1 MTVAI
6 TVTLT
11 DRNKTARGTASLTPV
26 QVEHGYPTWLVTVD
40 EEASAWFGGPPGQVL
55 GSLVRRPSGRYNVTA
70 FGHRDA
76 AFGLNGVPVTEQPA
90 FLSTV
95 YSLADGARAL
105 SVFWGMRGRE
115 DAPRDMQDTA
125 YWAGLCGRRPDGY
138 DARRARTRELRG
150 W

>member
-55 GSLVRRPSGRYNVTA
+55 GSLVRRPSGRYNVT
-70 FGHRDA
+70 
-76 AFGLNGVPVTEQPA
+76 EQPA